1 MTTSNEPI
9 SIQSVLRDK
18 QARRDEA
25 FAAYLRLS
33 GECTYL
39 DGLLEEQPTSELPK
53 EEQPTSELP
62 KEVEMPSALPAQ
74 DAPEESEPVSNGS
87 QSGYPLDIDISGV
100 TSHIER
106 VRLLAMQLPNRIFK
120 VARAAIWLTEMG
132 VSKASPQSLESAI
145 YGKMKN
151 RDDFDNTT
159 TEKGYAQFIG
169 HGEFDLGE
177 LIQFDARARN

>member
-1 MTTSNEPI
+1 MTASNEPI
-9 SIQSVLRDK
+9 SIQSVLQHK

-39 DGLLEEQPTSELPK
+39 AGILLEEQPTG
-53 EEQPTSELP
+53 ELP
-62 KEVEMPSALPAQ
+62 KEVEMPSALPPQ

-106 VRLLAMQLPNRIFK
+106 VRLLAMRLPNRIFK

-151 RDDFDNTT
+151 RDDFDNTK